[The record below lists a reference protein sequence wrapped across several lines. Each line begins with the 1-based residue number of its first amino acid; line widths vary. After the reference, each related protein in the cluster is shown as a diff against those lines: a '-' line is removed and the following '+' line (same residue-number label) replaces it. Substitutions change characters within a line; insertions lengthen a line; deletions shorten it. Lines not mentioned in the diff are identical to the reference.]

1 MVMPRFSVV
10 FFWIVIAILTGCD
23 ISAINSP
30 YPAAES
36 EKTVSYSSFMLRPKH
51 LDPARSYSANESLIT
66 AQIYEPPFQYH
77 YLKRPYQMEPLTAA
91 KMPEVEF
98 LDKNQQVLA
107 GSQQTAEN
115 IAFSRYTITLRPGI
129 AYQPHP
135 AFAQDASGQL
145 LYHDLDEQ
153 NSNHLNTIM
162 DFPEQA
168 TRELK
173 AADYVYQIKRLA
185 HPEVHSPILGLM
197 SEHIVGLGD
206 FAAILNKLQ
215 QQDKPLDLREL
226 HIDGVEV
233 IDDYQYQITVY
244 GQYPQLK
251 YWLAMPFFAPIPWE
265 VDVFY
270 QQTVLKDKNI
280 TLDWYPIGTGA
291 YQMVE
296 NDPNRRMVMIKNP
309 NYHGEIYPSEGNPG
323 DAAAGLLDDAG
334 LPMPFIDK
342 IIYTLEKE
350 STSYWGKF
358 IQGYYD
364 ISGLTSDS
372 FEQAIQVSSGGSFG
386 LSEDMMEKGIDLQAA
401 VGTTTHY
408 IGFNMLDSVVGGDT
422 EQARKLRQAIAIAI
436 DQEEFVSIF
445 FNGRGIPAQ
454 GPIPPGIF
462 GYREGR
468 EGLDPYVYEWRNDA
482 VRTKPIS
489 FARELLADAGYPNG
503 RDAETGQPLVLYFD
517 VSAVGPDAKAQLD
530 WMRKQ
535 FQKLNIQ
542 LVIRSTDYNRFQD
555 KMRRGQTQIF
565 KVGWSADYPDPEN
578 FLFLLYGPN
587 AKAIHN
593 GENSANYQNPEF
605 DELFEQMR
613 VMPDGD
619 ERQKIIDKMVDIVRH
634 DVPWVWGF
642 HPKQLTLFHAWNKNI
657 KPNLMANNT
666 LKYHRIDPLLRDQL
680 RSKWNQPTIW
690 PLILLLFIFSMA
702 MLPAVLIYR
711 RKKYQQAVN
720 T

>member
-1 MVMPRFSVV
+1 MFRFIVV
-10 FFWIVIAILTGCD
+10 LNWLFVLLLAGCD
-23 ISAINSP
+23 ISAVNSP

-36 EKTVSYSSFMLRPKH
+36 EKTVRYSSFMLRPKH

-66 AQIYEPPFQYH
+66 AQIYEPPLQYH
-77 YLKRPYQMEPLTAA
+77 YLKRPYTLEPLTAA
-91 KMPEVEF
+91 SMPEVEL
-98 LDKNQQVLA
+98 LDKNGEVLTA
-107 GSQQTAEN
+107 EQQTPDN
-115 IAFSRYTITLRPGI
+115 VAFSRYTITIRPGI

-135 AFAQDASGQL
+135 AFAQDKSGQWF
-145 LYHDLDEQ
+145 YHDIDETT
-153 NSNHLNTIM
+153 SRHITSIM
-162 DFPEQA
+162 DFPQLA

-206 FAAILNKLQ
+206 FAAALGKMRQ
-215 QQDKPLDLREL
+215 QGHAIDLREL
-226 HIDGVEV
+226 QISGVQV
-233 IDDYQYQITVY
+233 IDDHRYQITVY
-244 GQYPQLK
+244 EQYPQLK

-265 VDVFY
+265 ADVFY
-270 QQTVLKDKNI
+270 QQTLLIDKNI
-280 TLDWYPIGTGA
+280 TLDWYPVGTGA
-291 YQMVE
+291 YYMTE
-296 NDPNRRMVMIKNP
+296 NDPNRRMVMLKNP
-309 NYHGEIYPSEGNPG
+309 NYHGEIYPSEGTSG

-364 ISGLTSDS
+364 VSGLTSDS
-372 FEQAIQVSSGGSFG
+372 FEQAIQVSSAGSFG
-386 LSEDMMEKGIDLQAA
+386 LSEDMMKKGIDLQSA

-408 IGFNMLDSVVGGDT
+408 IGFNMLDSVVGGNS
-422 EQARKLRQAIAIAI
+422 ERARKLRQAIAIAI

-462 GYREGR
+462 GYREGK
-468 EGLDPYVYEWRNDA
+468 EGLDPYVYEWRDNA
-482 VRTKPIS
+482 VRTKPIEY
-489 FARELLADAGYPNG
+489 ARNLLVEAGYPNG

-517 VSAVGPDAKAQLD
+517 ISAVGPDAKSQLD

-593 GENSANYQNPEF
+593 GENSANYQNTEF
-605 DELFEQMR
+605 DKLFEQMR
-613 VMPDGD
+613 VMPDD
-619 ERQKIIDKMVDIVRH
+619 AKRQKIIDEMVSIVRH
-634 DVPWVWGF
+634 DAPWVWGF
-642 HPKQLTLFHAWNKNI
+642 HPKELTLFHAWNKNI

-680 RSKWNQPTIW
+680 RAKWNKPTIW
-690 PLILLLFIFSMA
+690 PLTLLLLFIFLA
-702 MLPAVLIYR
+702 MLPAVIIYR
-711 RKKYQQAVN
+711 RKKYQQAGN

>member
-1 MVMPRFSVV
+1 MARFSVV
-10 FFWIVIAILTGCD
+10 LFWIVIASLTGCD

-98 LDKNQQVLA
+98 LDKNQQLLA
-107 GSQQTAEN
+107 GAQQTAEN

-135 AFAQDASGQL
+135 AFAQDASGQW

-153 NSNHLNTIM
+153 SANHLNTIM

-215 QQDKPLDLREL
+215 QQGEPIDLREL
-226 HIDGVEV
+226 HIDGVEA
-233 IDDYQYQITVY
+233 IDDYQFQITVY

-265 VDVFY
+265 ADVFY
-270 QQTVLKDKNI
+270 QQNVLKDKNI

-291 YQMVE
+291 YQMIE
-296 NDPNRRMVMIKNP
+296 NDPNRRMVMVKNP

-408 IGFNMLDSVVGGDT
+408 IGFNMLDSVVGGAS
-422 EQARKLRQAIAIAI
+422 ERARKLRQAIAIAI

-462 GYREGR
+462 GYRDGR

-482 VRTKPIS
+482 VRTRPIS

-587 AKAIHN
+587 AKAIHK

-605 DELFEQMR
+605 DRLFEQMR

-619 ERQKIIDKMVDIVRH
+619 ERQEIIDKMVDIVRH

-690 PLILLLFIFSMA
+690 PLILLLFIFIMA
-702 MLPAVLIYR
+702 MLPAILIYR
-711 RKKYQQAVN
+711 RKKHQQAVN

>member
-1 MVMPRFSVV
+1 MFRFIVV
-10 FFWIVIAILTGCD
+10 LNWLFVLLLAGCD
-23 ISAINSP
+23 ISAVNSP

-36 EKTVSYSSFMLRPKH
+36 EKTVRYSSFMLRPKH

-77 YLKRPYQMEPLTAA
+77 YLKRPYTLEPLTAA
-91 KMPEVEF
+91 SMPEVEL
-98 LDKNQQVLA
+98 LDKNGEVLTA
-107 GSQQTAEN
+107 AQQTPDN
-115 IAFSRYTITLRPGI
+115 VAFSRYTITIRPGI

-135 AFAQDASGQL
+135 AFAQDKSGQW
-145 LYHDLDEQ
+145 LYHDIDETT
-153 NSNHLNTIM
+153 SRHITSIM
-162 DFPEQA
+162 DFPQLA

-206 FAAILNKLQ
+206 FAAALGKMRQ
-215 QQDKPLDLREL
+215 QGQAIDLREL
-226 HIDGVEV
+226 QISGVQV
-233 IDDYQYQITVY
+233 IDDHRYQITVY
-244 GQYPQLK
+244 EQYPQLK

-265 VDVFY
+265 ADVFY
-270 QQTVLKDKNI
+270 QQTLLIDKNI
-280 TLDWYPIGTGA
+280 TLDWYPVGTGA
-291 YQMVE
+291 YYMTE
-296 NDPNRRMVMIKNP
+296 NDPNRRMVMLKNP
-309 NYHGEIYPSEGNPG
+309 NYHGEIYPSEGTSG

-364 ISGLTSDS
+364 VSGLTSDS
-372 FEQAIQVSSGGSFG
+372 FEQAIQVSSAGSFG
-386 LSEDMMEKGIDLQAA
+386 LSEDMMKKGIDLQSA

-408 IGFNMLDSVVGGDT
+408 IGFNMLDSVVGGNS
-422 EQARKLRQAIAIAI
+422 ERARKLRQAIAIAI

-462 GYREGR
+462 GYREGKD
-468 EGLDPYVYEWRNDA
+468 GLDPYVYEWRDNA
-482 VRTKPIS
+482 VRTKPIEY
-489 FARELLADAGYPNG
+489 AQNLLVEAGYPNG

-517 VSAVGPDAKAQLD
+517 ISAVGPDAKSQLD

-593 GENSANYQNPEF
+593 GENSANYQNTEF
-605 DELFEQMR
+605 DKLFEQMR
-613 VMPDGD
+613 VMPDD
-619 ERQKIIDKMVDIVRH
+619 AKRQKIIDEMVSIVRH
-634 DVPWVWGF
+634 DAPWVWGF
-642 HPKQLTLFHAWNKNI
+642 HPKELTLFHAWNKNI

-680 RSKWNQPTIW
+680 RAKWNKPTIW
-690 PLILLLFIFSMA
+690 PLTLLLLFIFLA
-702 MLPAVLIYR
+702 MLPAVIIYR
-711 RKKYQQAVN
+711 RKKYQQAGN

>member
-1 MVMPRFSVV
+1 MFRFIVV
-10 FFWIVIAILTGCD
+10 LNWLFVLLLAGCD
-23 ISAINSP
+23 LSAVNSP

-36 EKTVSYSSFMLRPKH
+36 DKTVRYSSFMLRPKH

-66 AQIYEPPFQYH
+66 AQIYEPPLQYH
-77 YLKRPYQMEPLTAA
+77 YLKRPYTLEPLTAA
-91 KMPEVEF
+91 SMPEVEL
-98 LDKNQQVLA
+98 LDKNGEVLTA
-107 GSQQTAEN
+107 AQQTPDN
-115 IAFSRYTITLRPGI
+115 VAFSRYTITIRPGI

-135 AFAQDASGQL
+135 AFAQDKSGQW
-145 LYHDLDEQ
+145 LYHAINEKT
-153 NSNHLNTIM
+153 SRHITSIM
-162 DFPEQA
+162 DFPQLA

-206 FAAILNKLQ
+206 FAAELGKMRQ
-215 QQDKPLDLREL
+215 QGQSIDLREL
-226 HIDGVEV
+226 QIPGVQV
-233 IDDYQYQITVY
+233 IDDHHYQITVY
-244 GQYPQLK
+244 EQYPQLK

-265 VDVFY
+265 ADVFY
-270 QQTVLKDKNI
+270 QQTLLIDKNI
-280 TLDWYPIGTGA
+280 TLDWYPVGTGA
-291 YQMVE
+291 YYMTE
-296 NDPNRRMVMIKNP
+296 NDPNRRMVMLKNP
-309 NYHGEIYPSEGNPG
+309 NYHGEIYPSEGSPG

-364 ISGLTSDS
+364 VSGLTSDS
-372 FEQAIQVSSGGSFG
+372 FEQAIQVSSAGSFG
-386 LSEDMMEKGIDLQAA
+386 LSEDMMKKGIDLQSA

-408 IGFNMLDSVVGGDT
+408 IGFNMLDSLVGGKS
-422 EQARKLRQAIAIAI
+422 ERARKLRQAIAIAI

-462 GYREGR
+462 GYREGKD
-468 EGLDPYVYEWRNDA
+468 GLDPYVYEWRDNA
-482 VRTKPIS
+482 VRTKPIEY
-489 FARELLADAGYPNG
+489 ARQLLVEAGYPKG

-517 VSAVGPDAKAQLD
+517 ISAVGPDAKSQLD

-593 GENSANYQNPEF
+593 GENNANYQNTEF
-605 DELFEQMR
+605 DKLFEQMR
-613 VMPDGD
+613 VMPDD
-619 ERQKIIDKMVDIVRH
+619 VERQKIIDEMVSIVRH
-634 DVPWVWGF
+634 DAPWVWGF
-642 HPKQLTLFHAWNKNI
+642 HPKELTLFHAWNKNI

-680 RSKWNQPTIW
+680 RAKWNKPTIW
-690 PLILLLFIFSMA
+690 PIMLLVLFIFLA
-702 MLPAVLIYR
+702 MLPAVIIYR

>member
-1 MVMPRFSVV
+1 MFRFIVV
-10 FFWIVIAILTGCD
+10 LNWLFVLLLAGCD
-23 ISAINSP
+23 ISAVNSP

-36 EKTVSYSSFMLRPKH
+36 EKTVRYSSFMLRPKH

-77 YLKRPYQMEPLTAA
+77 YLKRPYTLEPLTAA
-91 KMPEVEF
+91 SMPEVEL
-98 LDKNQQVLA
+98 LDKNGEVLTA
-107 GSQQTAEN
+107 AQQTPDN
-115 IAFSRYTITLRPGI
+115 VAFSRYTITIRPGI

-135 AFAQDASGQL
+135 AFAQDKSGHW
-145 LYHDLDEQ
+145 LYHDIDETT
-153 NSNHLNTIM
+153 SRHITSIM
-162 DFPEQA
+162 DFPQLA

-206 FAAILNKLQ
+206 FADALGKMRQQGQAI
-215 QQDKPLDLREL
+215 DLREL
-226 HIDGVEV
+226 QISGVKV
-233 IDDYQYQITVY
+233 IDDHRYQITVY
-244 GQYPQLK
+244 EQYPQLK

-265 VDVFY
+265 ADVFY
-270 QQTVLKDKNI
+270 QQTLLIDKNI
-280 TLDWYPIGTGA
+280 TLDWYPVGTGA
-291 YQMVE
+291 YYMTE
-296 NDPNRRMVMIKNP
+296 NDPNRRMVMLKNP
-309 NYHGEIYPSEGNPG
+309 NYHGEIYPSEGTSG

-364 ISGLTSDS
+364 VSGLTSDS
-372 FEQAIQVSSGGSFG
+372 FEQAIQVSSAGSFG
-386 LSEDMMEKGIDLQAA
+386 LSEDMMKKGIDLQSA

-408 IGFNMLDSVVGGDT
+408 IGFNMLDSVVGGNS
-422 EQARKLRQAIAIAI
+422 ERARKLRQAIAIAI

-462 GYREGR
+462 GYREGKD
-468 EGLDPYVYEWRNDA
+468 GLDPYVYEWRDNA
-482 VRTKPIS
+482 VRTKPIEY
-489 FARELLADAGYPNG
+489 AQNLLVEAGYPNG

-517 VSAVGPDAKAQLD
+517 ISAVGPDAKSQLD

-593 GENSANYQNPEF
+593 GENSANYQNTEF
-605 DELFEQMR
+605 DKLFEQMR
-613 VMPDGD
+613 VMPDD
-619 ERQKIIDKMVDIVRH
+619 AERQKIIDEMVSIVRN
-634 DVPWVWGF
+634 DAPWVWGF
-642 HPKQLTLFHAWNKNI
+642 HPKELTLFHAWNKNI

-680 RSKWNQPTIW
+680 RAKWNKPTIW
-690 PLILLLFIFSMA
+690 PLTLLLLFIFLA
-702 MLPAVLIYR
+702 MLPAVIIYR
-711 RKKYQQAVN
+711 RKKYQQAGN

>member
-1 MVMPRFSVV
+1 MFRFIVV
-10 FFWIVIAILTGCD
+10 LNWLFVLLLAGCD
-23 ISAINSP
+23 LSAVNSP

-36 EKTVSYSSFMLRPKH
+36 DKTVRYSSFMLRPKH

-66 AQIYEPPFQYH
+66 AQIYEPPLQYH
-77 YLKRPYQMEPLTAA
+77 YLKRPYTLEPLTAA
-91 KMPEVEF
+91 SMPEVEL
-98 LDKNQQVLA
+98 LDKNGEVLTA
-107 GSQQTAEN
+107 AQQTPDN
-115 IAFSRYTITLRPGI
+115 VAFSRYTITIRPGI

-135 AFAQDASGQL
+135 AFAQDKSGQW
-145 LYHDLDEQ
+145 LYHAINEKT
-153 NSNHLNTIM
+153 SRHITSIM
-162 DFPEQA
+162 DFPQLA

-206 FAAILNKLQ
+206 FAAELGKMRQ
-215 QQDKPLDLREL
+215 QGQSIDLREL
-226 HIDGVEV
+226 QIPGVQV
-233 IDDYQYQITVY
+233 IDDHHYQITVY
-244 GQYPQLK
+244 EQYPQLK

-265 VDVFY
+265 ADVFY
-270 QQTVLKDKNI
+270 QQTLLIDKNI
-280 TLDWYPIGTGA
+280 TLDWYPVGTGA
-291 YQMVE
+291 YYMTE
-296 NDPNRRMVMIKNP
+296 NDPNRRMVMLKNP
-309 NYHGEIYPSEGNPG
+309 NYHGEIYPSEGSPG

-364 ISGLTSDS
+364 VSGLTSDS
-372 FEQAIQVSSGGSFG
+372 FEQAIQVSSAGSFG
-386 LSEDMMEKGIDLQAA
+386 LSEDMMKKGIDLQSA

-408 IGFNMLDSVVGGDT
+408 IGFNMLDSLVGGKS
-422 EQARKLRQAIAIAI
+422 ERARKLRQAIAIAI

-462 GYREGR
+462 GYREGKD
-468 EGLDPYVYEWRNDA
+468 GLDPYVYEWRDNA
-482 VRTKPIS
+482 VRTKPIEY
-489 FARELLADAGYPNG
+489 ARQLLVEAGYPKG

-517 VSAVGPDAKAQLD
+517 ISAVGPDAKSQLD

-593 GENSANYQNPEF
+593 GENSANYQNTEF
-605 DELFEQMR
+605 DKLFEQMR
-613 VMPDGD
+613 VMPDD
-619 ERQKIIDKMVDIVRH
+619 VERQKIIDEMVSIVRH
-634 DVPWVWGF
+634 DAPWVWGF
-642 HPKQLTLFHAWNKNI
+642 HPKELTLFHAWNKNI

-680 RSKWNQPTIW
+680 RAKWNKPTIW
-690 PLILLLFIFSMA
+690 PIMLLVLFIFLA
-702 MLPAVLIYR
+702 MLPAVIIYR

>member
-1 MVMPRFSVV
+1 MTRFSVLLPLLL
-10 FFWIVIAILTGCD
+10 FALLAGCD
-23 ISAINSP
+23 LSALNSP
-30 YPAAES
+30 YSAAES
-36 EKTVSYSSFMLRPKH
+36 ERSVSYSSFMLRPKH

-77 YLKRPYQMEPLTAA
+77 YLKRPYTLEPLTAA
-91 KMPEVEF
+91 NMPDVE
-98 LDKNQQVLA
+98 LLNKNGELLTP
-107 GSQQTAEN
+107 SQQITEN
-115 IAFSRYTITLRPGI
+115 VAFSRYTITIRPGI

-135 AFAQDASGQL
+135 AFAQDKLGQF
-145 LYHDLDEQ
+145 LYHDLNAQ
-153 NSNHLNTIM
+153 SSRNIQTIM

-206 FAAILNKLQ
+206 FADTLGKMRQ
-215 QQDKPLDLREL
+215 QNEPIDLREL
-226 HIDGVEV
+226 QINGVQV
-233 IDDYQYQITVY
+233 IDDYRYQITVY

-270 QQTVLKDKNI
+270 QQAALIAKNI
-280 TLDWYPIGTGA
+280 TLDWYPVGTGA
-291 YQMVE
+291 YQMIE
-296 NDPNRRMVMIKNP
+296 NDPNRRMVMVKNP
-309 NYHGEIYPSEGNPG
+309 NYHGETYPTEGNPG
-323 DAAAGLLDDAG
+323 DAAVGLLDDAG
-334 LPMPFIDK
+334 VPMPFIDK

-364 ISGLTSDS
+364 VSGLTSDS
-372 FEQAIQVSSGGSFG
+372 FDQAIQVSSGGSFG
-386 LSEDMMEKGIDLQAA
+386 LSEDMMKKGIDLQSA

-408 IGFNMLDSVVGGDT
+408 IGFNMLDPIVGGN
-422 EQARKLRQAIAIAI
+422 EERARKLRQAIAIAI

-468 EGLDPYVYEWRNDA
+468 AGLDPYVYEWRDDA
-482 VRTKPIS
+482 IRTKPIEY
-489 FARELLADAGYPNG
+489 ARNLLAEAGYPKG

-517 VSAVGPDAKAQLD
+517 VAAVGPDAKAQLD

-535 FQKLNIQ
+535 FQKLNLQ
-542 LVIRSTDYNRFQD
+542 LVVRSTDYNRFQD

-565 KVGWSADYPDPEN
+565 RVGWSADYPDPEN

-593 GENSANYQNPEF
+593 GENNANYQNPEF
-605 DELFEQMR
+605 DRLFEQMR

-619 ERQKIIDKMVDIVRH
+619 ERQQIIDEMVEIVRH
-634 DVPWVWGF
+634 DAPWVWGF

-680 RSKWNQPTIW
+680 RAKWNQPTIW
-690 PLILLLFIFSMA
+690 PFALLLFLIILA
-702 MLPAVLIYR
+702 LLPAVIIYR

>member
-1 MVMPRFSVV
+1 MFRFIVV
-10 FFWIVIAILTGCD
+10 LNWLFVLLLAGCD
-23 ISAINSP
+23 ISAVNSP

-36 EKTVSYSSFMLRPKH
+36 EKTVRYSSFMLRPKH

-77 YLKRPYQMEPLTAA
+77 YLKRPYTLEPLTAA
-91 KMPEVEF
+91 SMPEVEL
-98 LDKNQQVLA
+98 LDKNGEVLTA
-107 GSQQTAEN
+107 AQQTPDN
-115 IAFSRYTITLRPGI
+115 VAFSRYTITIRPGI

-135 AFAQDASGQL
+135 AFAQDKSGHW
-145 LYHDLDEQ
+145 LYHDIDETT
-153 NSNHLNTIM
+153 SRHITSIM
-162 DFPEQA
+162 DFPQLA

-206 FAAILNKLQ
+206 FADALGKMRQQGQAI
-215 QQDKPLDLREL
+215 DLREL
-226 HIDGVEV
+226 QISGVKV
-233 IDDYQYQITVY
+233 IDDHRYQITVY
-244 GQYPQLK
+244 EQYPQLK

-265 VDVFY
+265 ADVFY
-270 QQTVLKDKNI
+270 QQTLLIDKNI
-280 TLDWYPIGTGA
+280 TLDWYPVGTGA
-291 YQMVE
+291 YYMTE
-296 NDPNRRMVMIKNP
+296 NDPNRRMVMLKNP
-309 NYHGEIYPSEGNPG
+309 NYHGEIYPSEGTSG

-364 ISGLTSDS
+364 VSGLTSDS
-372 FEQAIQVSSGGSFG
+372 FEQAIQVSSAGSFG
-386 LSEDMMEKGIDLQAA
+386 LSEDMMKKGIDLQSA

-408 IGFNMLDSVVGGDT
+408 IGFNMLDSVVGGNS
-422 EQARKLRQAIAIAI
+422 ERARKLRQAIAIAI

-462 GYREGR
+462 GYREGKD
-468 EGLDPYVYEWRNDA
+468 GLDPYVYEWRDNA
-482 VRTKPIS
+482 VRTKPIEY
-489 FARELLADAGYPNG
+489 AQNLLVEAGYPNG

-517 VSAVGPDAKAQLD
+517 ISAVGPDAKSQLD

-593 GENSANYQNPEF
+593 GENSANYQNTEF
-605 DELFEQMR
+605 DKLFEQMR
-613 VMPDGD
+613 VMPDD
-619 ERQKIIDKMVDIVRH
+619 AERQKIIDEMVSIVRH
-634 DVPWVWGF
+634 DAPWVWGF
-642 HPKQLTLFHAWNKNI
+642 HPKELTLFHAWNKNI

-680 RSKWNQPTIW
+680 RAKWNKPTIW
-690 PLILLLFIFSMA
+690 PLTLLLLFIFLA
-702 MLPAVLIYR
+702 MLPAVIIYR
-711 RKKYQQAVN
+711 RKKYQQAGN

>member
-1 MVMPRFSVV
+1 MFRFIVV
-10 FFWIVIAILTGCD
+10 LNWLFVLLLAGCD
-23 ISAINSP
+23 LSAVNSP

-36 EKTVSYSSFMLRPKH
+36 DKTVRYSSFMLRPKH

-66 AQIYEPPFQYH
+66 AQIYEPPLQYH
-77 YLKRPYQMEPLTAA
+77 YLKRPYTLEPLTAA
-91 KMPEVEF
+91 SMPEVEL
-98 LDKNQQVLA
+98 LDKNGEVLTA
-107 GSQQTAEN
+107 AQQTPDN
-115 IAFSRYTITLRPGI
+115 VAFSRYTITIRPGI

-135 AFAQDASGQL
+135 AFAQDKSGQW
-145 LYHDLDEQ
+145 LYHAINEKT
-153 NSNHLNTIM
+153 SRHITSIM
-162 DFPEQA
+162 DFPQLA

-206 FAAILNKLQ
+206 FAAELGKMRQ
-215 QQDKPLDLREL
+215 QGQSIDLREL
-226 HIDGVEV
+226 QIPGVQV
-233 IDDYQYQITVY
+233 IDDHRYQITVY
-244 GQYPQLK
+244 EQYPQLK

-265 VDVFY
+265 ADVFY
-270 QQTVLKDKNI
+270 QQTLLIDKNI
-280 TLDWYPIGTGA
+280 TLDWYPVGTGA
-291 YQMVE
+291 YYMIE
-296 NDPNRRMVMIKNP
+296 NDPNRRMVMLKNP
-309 NYHGEIYPSEGNPG
+309 NYHGEIYPSEGSPG

-364 ISGLTSDS
+364 VSGLTSDS
-372 FEQAIQVSSGGSFG
+372 FEQAIQVSSAGSFG
-386 LSEDMMEKGIDLQAA
+386 LSEDMMKKGIDLQSA

-408 IGFNMLDSVVGGDT
+408 IGFNMLDSVVGGKS
-422 EQARKLRQAIAIAI
+422 ERARKLRQAIAIAI

-462 GYREGR
+462 GYREGKD
-468 EGLDPYVYEWRNDA
+468 GLDPYVYEWRDNA
-482 VRTKPIS
+482 VRTKPIEY
-489 FARELLADAGYPNG
+489 ARQLLVEAGYPKG

-517 VSAVGPDAKAQLD
+517 ISAVGPDAKSQLD

-593 GENSANYQNPEF
+593 GENSANYQNTEF
-605 DELFEQMR
+605 DKLFEQLR
-613 VMPDGD
+613 VMPDD
-619 ERQKIIDKMVDIVRH
+619 AERQKIIDEMVIIVRH
-634 DVPWVWGF
+634 DAPWVWGF
-642 HPKQLTLFHAWNKNI
+642 HPKELTLFHAWNKNI

-666 LKYHRIDPLLRDQL
+666 LKYHRIDSLLRDQL
-680 RSKWNQPTIW
+680 RAKWNKPTIW
-690 PLILLLFIFSMA
+690 PIMLLVLFIFLA
-702 MLPAVLIYR
+702 MLPAVIIYR

>member
-1 MVMPRFSVV
+1 MFRFIVV
-10 FFWIVIAILTGCD
+10 LNWLFVLLLAGCD
-23 ISAINSP
+23 LSAVNSP

-36 EKTVSYSSFMLRPKH
+36 DKTVRYSSFMLRPKH

-66 AQIYEPPFQYH
+66 AQIYEPPLQYH
-77 YLKRPYQMEPLTAA
+77 YLKRPYTLEPLTAA
-91 KMPEVEF
+91 SMPEVEL
-98 LDKNQQVLA
+98 LDKNGEVLTA
-107 GSQQTAEN
+107 AQQTPDN
-115 IAFSRYTITLRPGI
+115 VAFSRYTITIRPGI

-135 AFAQDASGQL
+135 AFAQDKSGQW
-145 LYHDLDEQ
+145 LYHAINEKT
-153 NSNHLNTIM
+153 SRHITSIM
-162 DFPEQA
+162 DFPQLA

-173 AADYVYQIKRLA
+173 AADYAYQIKRLA

-206 FAAILNKLQ
+206 FAAELGKMRQ
-215 QQDKPLDLREL
+215 QGQSIDLREL
-226 HIDGVEV
+226 QIPGVQV
-233 IDDYQYQITVY
+233 IDDHRYQITVY
-244 GQYPQLK
+244 EQYPQLK

-265 VDVFY
+265 ADVFY
-270 QQTVLKDKNI
+270 QQTLLIDKNI
-280 TLDWYPIGTGA
+280 TLDWYPVGTGA
-291 YQMVE
+291 YYMIE
-296 NDPNRRMVMIKNP
+296 NDPNRRMVMLKNP
-309 NYHGEIYPSEGNPG
+309 NYHGEIYPSEGSPG

-364 ISGLTSDS
+364 VSGLTSDS
-372 FEQAIQVSSGGSFG
+372 FEQAIQVSSAGSFG
-386 LSEDMMEKGIDLQAA
+386 LSEDMMKKGIDLQSA

-408 IGFNMLDSVVGGDT
+408 IGFNMLDSVVGGKS
-422 EQARKLRQAIAIAI
+422 ERARKLRQAIAIAI

-462 GYREGR
+462 GYREGKD
-468 EGLDPYVYEWRNDA
+468 GLDPYVYEWRDNA
-482 VRTKPIS
+482 VRTKPIEY
-489 FARELLADAGYPNG
+489 ARQLLVEAGYPKG

-517 VSAVGPDAKAQLD
+517 ISAVGPDAKSQLD

-593 GENSANYQNPEF
+593 GENSANYQNTEF
-605 DELFEQMR
+605 DKLFEQMR
-613 VMPDGD
+613 VMPDD
-619 ERQKIIDKMVDIVRH
+619 AERQKIIDEMVSIVRH
-634 DVPWVWGF
+634 DAPWVWGF
-642 HPKQLTLFHAWNKNI
+642 HPKELTLFHAWNKNI

-680 RSKWNQPTIW
+680 RAKWNKPTIW
-690 PLILLLFIFSMA
+690 PIMLLVLFIFLA
-702 MLPAVLIYR
+702 MLPAVIIYR

>member
-1 MVMPRFSVV
+1 
-10 FFWIVIAILTGCD
+10 
-23 ISAINSP
+23 
-30 YPAAES
+30 
-36 EKTVSYSSFMLRPKH
+36 
-51 LDPARSYSANESLIT
+51 
-66 AQIYEPPFQYH
+66 
-77 YLKRPYQMEPLTAA
+77 
-91 KMPEVEF
+91 
-98 LDKNQQVLA
+98 
-107 GSQQTAEN
+107 
-115 IAFSRYTITLRPGI
+115 
-129 AYQPHP
+129 
-135 AFAQDASGQL
+135 
-145 LYHDLDEQ
+145 
-153 NSNHLNTIM
+153 M

-244 GQYPQLK
+244 GQYPQLE

-265 VDVFY
+265 ADVFY

-619 ERQKIIDKMVDIVRH
+619 ERQQIIDKMVDIVRH

>member
-1 MVMPRFSVV
+1 MSRLSVSLYGLLLLLL
-10 FFWIVIAILTGCD
+10 AGCD
-23 ISAINSP
+23 LSAINSP
-30 YPAAES
+30 YPEAQS
-36 EKTVSYSSFMLRPKH
+36 DISVSYSSFMLRPKH

-66 AQIYEPPFQYH
+66 AQIYEPPLQYH
-77 YLKRPYQMEPLTAA
+77 YLKRPYTLEPLTAA
-91 KMPEVEF
+91 MMPQVEL
-98 LDKNQQVLA
+98 LDKQGKPLPA
-107 GSQQTAEN
+107 ALQTSEN
-115 IAFSRYTITLRPGI
+115 VAFSRYTITIRPGI

-135 AFAQDASGQL
+135 AFAQDKNGRW
-145 LYHDLDEQ
+145 LYHELNEQ
-153 NSNHLNTIM
+153 TSSHIKTIM
-162 DFPEQA
+162 DFPQQS

-206 FAAILNKLQ
+206 FAVMLGKMQLQEQAI
-215 QQDKPLDLREL
+215 DLRNL
-226 HIDGVEV
+226 QISGVKLL
-233 IDDYQYQITVY
+233 DDYRYQITVY

-265 VDVFY
+265 ADAFY
-270 QQTVLKDKNI
+270 QQSVLIDKNI
-280 TLDWYPIGTGA
+280 TLDWYPLGTGA
-291 YQMVE
+291 YYMTE
-296 NDPNRRMVMIKNP
+296 NDPNRRMVMLKNP
-309 NYHGEIYPSEGNPG
+309 NYHGEVYPVEGLPG

-334 LPMPFIDK
+334 KPMPFIDK
-342 IIYTLEKE
+342 IVYTLEKE

-372 FEQAIQVSSGGSFG
+372 FEQAIQVSSAGSFG
-386 LSEDMMEKGIDLQAA
+386 LSDDMMKKGIDLQTA

-408 IGFNMLDSVVGGDT
+408 IGFNMLDSVVGGYS
-422 EQARKLRQAIAIAI
+422 ERARKLRQAIAIAI

-462 GYREGR
+462 GYREGK
-468 EGLDPYVYEWRNDA
+468 EGLDPYVYEWRDNA
-482 VRTKPIS
+482 VRTRSIEY
-489 FARELLADAGYPNG
+489 ARNLLVEAGYPKG
-503 RDAETGQPLVLYFD
+503 RDAETGQPLTLYFD
-517 VSAVGPDAKAQLD
+517 ISAVGPDAKSQLD

-605 DELFEQMR
+605 DSLFEQMR
-613 VMPDGD
+613 VMPDNA
-619 ERQKIIDKMVDIVRH
+619 ERQKIIDKMVDIVRY
-634 DVPWVWGF
+634 DAPWVWGF
-642 HPKQLTLFHAWNKNI
+642 HPKELTLFHAWNKNI

-666 LKYHRIDPLLRDQL
+666 LKYHRIDPLLREQL
-680 RSKWNQPTIW
+680 RAKWNQPTIW
-690 PLILLLFIFSMA
+690 PLVLLLILIALA
-702 MLPAVLIYR
+702 MTPAIIIYR
-711 RKKYQQAVN
+711 RKRHQHAVN

>member
-1 MVMPRFSVV
+1 MFRFIVV
-10 FFWIVIAILTGCD
+10 LNSLFLLLLAGCD
-23 ISAINSP
+23 LSAINSP

-36 EKTVSYSSFMLRPKH
+36 EKTVRYSSFMLRPKH

-77 YLKRPYQMEPLTAA
+77 YLKRPYTLEPLTAESL
-91 KMPEVEF
+91 PEVEL
-98 LDKNQQVLA
+98 LDKNGEVLTA
-107 GSQQTAEN
+107 AQQTPEN
-115 IAFSRYTITLRPGI
+115 VAFSRYTITIRPGI

-135 AFAQDASGQL
+135 AFAQDKSGRW
-145 LYHDLDEQ
+145 LYHDIDETT
-153 NSNHLNTIM
+153 SRHITSIM
-162 DFPEQA
+162 DFPHLA

-206 FAAILNKLQ
+206 FAAALGKMRQ
-215 QQDKPLDLREL
+215 QGQSIDLREL
-226 HIDGVEV
+226 QISGVQV
-233 IDDYQYQITVY
+233 IDDHRYQITVY
-244 GQYPQLK
+244 EQYPQLK

-265 VDVFY
+265 ADVFY
-270 QQTVLKDKNI
+270 QQSLLIDKNI
-280 TLDWYPIGTGA
+280 TLDWYPVGTGA
-291 YQMVE
+291 YYMTK
-296 NDPNRRMVMIKNP
+296 NDPNRRMVMLKNP
-309 NYHGEIYPSEGNPG
+309 NYHGEIYPSEGSPG

-364 ISGLTSDS
+364 VSGLTSDS
-372 FEQAIQVSSGGSFG
+372 FEQAIQVSSAGSFG
-386 LSEDMMEKGIDLQAA
+386 LSEDMMKKGIDLQSA

-408 IGFNMLDSVVGGDT
+408 IGFNMLDSVVGGKS
-422 EQARKLRQAIAIAI
+422 ERARKLRQAIAIAI

-462 GYREGR
+462 GYREGKK
-468 EGLDPYVYEWRNDA
+468 GLDPYVYEWRDNA
-482 VRTKPIS
+482 VRTKPIEY
-489 FARELLADAGYPNG
+489 ARNLLVEAGYPKG

-517 VSAVGPDAKAQLD
+517 ISAVGPDAKSQLD

-593 GENSANYQNPEF
+593 GENSANYQNTEF
-605 DELFEQMR
+605 DKLFEQMR
-613 VMPDGD
+613 VMPDD
-619 ERQKIIDKMVDIVRH
+619 AERQKIIDEMVSIVRY
-634 DVPWVWGF
+634 DAPWVWGF
-642 HPKQLTLFHAWNKNI
+642 HPKELTLFHAWNKNI

-680 RSKWNQPTIW
+680 RAKWNKPTIW
-690 PLILLLFIFSMA
+690 PLTLLLLFIFLA
-702 MLPAVLIYR
+702 MLPAVIIYR
-711 RKKYQQAVN
+711 RKKYQQAGN

>member
-1 MVMPRFSVV
+1 MFRFIVV
-10 FFWIVIAILTGCD
+10 LNWLFVLLLAGCD
-23 ISAINSP
+23 ISAVNSP

-36 EKTVSYSSFMLRPKH
+36 EKTVRYSSFMLRPKH

-77 YLKRPYQMEPLTAA
+77 YLKRPYTLEPLTAA
-91 KMPEVEF
+91 SMPEVEL
-98 LDKNQQVLA
+98 LDKNGEVLTA
-107 GSQQTAEN
+107 AQQTPDN
-115 IAFSRYTITLRPGI
+115 VAFSRYTITIRPGI

-135 AFAQDASGQL
+135 AFAQNKSGQW
-145 LYHDLDEQ
+145 LYHDIDETT
-153 NSNHLNTIM
+153 SRHITSIM
-162 DFPEQA
+162 DFPQLA

-206 FAAILNKLQ
+206 FAAAVGKMRQ
-215 QQDKPLDLREL
+215 QGHAIDLREL
-226 HIDGVEV
+226 QISGVQV
-233 IDDYQYQITVY
+233 IDDHRYQITVY
-244 GQYPQLK
+244 EQYPQLK

-265 VDVFY
+265 ADVFY
-270 QQTVLKDKNI
+270 QQTLLIDKNI
-280 TLDWYPIGTGA
+280 TLDWYPVGTGA
-291 YQMVE
+291 YYMTE
-296 NDPNRRMVMIKNP
+296 NDPNRRMVMLKNP
-309 NYHGEIYPSEGNPG
+309 NYHGEIYPSEGTPG

-364 ISGLTSDS
+364 VSGLTSDS
-372 FEQAIQVSSGGSFG
+372 FEQAIQVSSAGSFG
-386 LSEDMMEKGIDLQAA
+386 LSEDMMKKGIDLQSA

-408 IGFNMLDSVVGGDT
+408 IGFNMLDSVVGGNS
-422 EQARKLRQAIAIAI
+422 ERARKLRQAIAIAI

-462 GYREGR
+462 GYREGK
-468 EGLDPYVYEWRNDA
+468 EGLDPYVYEWRDNA
-482 VRTKPIS
+482 VRTKPIEY
-489 FARELLADAGYPNG
+489 AQNLLVEAGYPNG

-517 VSAVGPDAKAQLD
+517 ISAVGPDAKSQLD

-593 GENSANYQNPEF
+593 GENSANYQNTEF
-605 DELFEQMR
+605 DKLFEQMR
-613 VMPDGD
+613 VMPDD
-619 ERQKIIDKMVDIVRH
+619 AKRQKIIDEMVSIVRH
-634 DVPWVWGF
+634 DAPWVWGF
-642 HPKQLTLFHAWNKNI
+642 HPKELTLFHAWNKNI

-680 RSKWNQPTIW
+680 RAKWNKPTIW
-690 PLILLLFIFSMA
+690 PLTLLLLFIFLA
-702 MLPAVLIYR
+702 MLPAVIIYR
-711 RKKYQQAVN
+711 RKKYQQAGN

>member
-1 MVMPRFSVV
+1 MFRFIVV
-10 FFWIVIAILTGCD
+10 LNWLFVLLLAGCD
-23 ISAINSP
+23 LSAVNSP

-36 EKTVSYSSFMLRPKH
+36 EKTVRYSSFMLRPKH

-77 YLKRPYQMEPLTAA
+77 YLKRPYTLEPLTAA
-91 KMPEVEF
+91 SMPEVEL
-98 LDKNQQVLA
+98 LDKNGEVLTA
-107 GSQQTAEN
+107 TQQTPDN
-115 IAFSRYTITLRPGI
+115 VAFSRYTITIRPGI

-135 AFAQDASGQL
+135 AFAQDKSGQW
-145 LYHDLDEQ
+145 LYHDIDETK
-153 NSNHLNTIM
+153 SRHITSIM
-162 DFPEQA
+162 DFPQLA

-206 FAAILNKLQ
+206 FAAALGKMRQ
-215 QQDKPLDLREL
+215 QGQAIDLREL
-226 HIDGVEV
+226 QISGVQV
-233 IDDYQYQITVY
+233 IDDHRYQITVY
-244 GQYPQLK
+244 EQYPQLK

-265 VDVFY
+265 ADVFY
-270 QQTVLKDKNI
+270 QQTLLIDKNI
-280 TLDWYPIGTGA
+280 TLDWYPVGTGA
-291 YQMVE
+291 YYMTE
-296 NDPNRRMVMIKNP
+296 NDPNRRMVMLKNP
-309 NYHGEIYPSEGNPG
+309 NYHGEIYPSEGSPG

-364 ISGLTSDS
+364 VSGLTSDS
-372 FEQAIQVSSGGSFG
+372 FEQAIQVSSAGSFG
-386 LSEDMMEKGIDLQAA
+386 LSEDMMKKGIDLQSA

-408 IGFNMLDSVVGGDT
+408 IGFNMLDSVVGGKS
-422 EQARKLRQAIAIAI
+422 ESARKLRQAIAIAI

-462 GYREGR
+462 GYREGKD
-468 EGLDPYVYEWRNDA
+468 GLDPYVYEWRDNA
-482 VRTKPIS
+482 VRTKPIEY
-489 FARELLADAGYPNG
+489 ARNLLVEAGYPKG

-517 VSAVGPDAKAQLD
+517 ISAVGPDAKSQLD

-593 GENSANYQNPEF
+593 GENSANYQNTEF
-605 DELFEQMR
+605 DKLFEQMR
-613 VMPDGD
+613 VMPDD
-619 ERQKIIDKMVDIVRH
+619 AERQKIIDEMVSIVRH
-634 DVPWVWGF
+634 DAPWVWGF
-642 HPKQLTLFHAWNKNI
+642 HPKELTLFHAWNKNI

-680 RSKWNQPTIW
+680 RAKWNKPTIW
-690 PLILLLFIFSMA
+690 PLTLLLLFIFLA
-702 MLPAVLIYR
+702 MLPAVIIYR
-711 RKKYQQAVN
+711 RKKYQQAGN